1 MPWAPDYASVAELK
15 SYLRIEDAADDVF
28 LQSWVTTVSRNVD
41 DFCGR
46 QFGQT
51 DDLELR
57 RYAPVWDRAGCR
69 WAVEID
75 DVMDT
80 DDMVVVDG
88 AAAAVTY
95 ELEPANAA
103 AKGRPYT
110 RIVPAGGAALFITAR
125 WGWSP
130 LSSGPVAAKV
140 GVFLQAARLAAR
152 RDAPFGVAG
161 SPTEGSEVRL
171 LAQLDPDFR
180 TSLKPFRR
188 RWWAA

>member
-1 MPWAPDYASVAELK
+1 VPWAPDYATSAELK
-15 SYLRIEDAADDVF
+15 NYLRIEDSADDVF
-28 LQSWVTTVSRNVD
+28 VAAWITAVSRNVD

-51 DDLELR
+51 EPEVR
-57 RYAPVWDRAGCR
+57 RYRSAWSATDSAYVAD
-69 WAVEID
+69 ID

-80 DDMVVVDG
+80 DDMVVVDEAG
-88 AAAAVTY
+88 TAVSF
-95 ELEPANAA
+95 ELFPLNAA
-103 AKGRPYT
+103 AKDRPYT
-110 RIVPAGGAALFITAR
+110 RIHAGGCAELYITAP

-140 GVFLQAARLAAR
+140 GLFLQAARLAAR

-180 TSLKPFRR
+180 TALKPFRR
-188 RWWAA
+188 KWWAR